1 MKKTIHNIETGEI
14 TEVDLTKEEKAEFKL
29 NQEIYID
36 RTKEFFEEAEAK
48 ATARQEILDRLGLT
62 ADDAK
67 LLLG

>member
-14 TEVDLTKEEKAEFKL
+14 TEVDLTKEEIAEFKL
-29 NQEIYID
+29 NQEIYKD
-36 RTKEFFEEAEAK
+36 KTKEFFEETEAK
-48 ATARQEILDRLGLT
+48 ATARQEILDRLGIT